1 MSKEVKTPEVGDEIF
16 TTCGKCK
23 SEMYHVVTSVEN
35 DVIKKVMCKGCNSTH
50 AYKAPKA
57 KKKTAKSKAADDKP
71 KKITRRRTKT
81 MDWDTLLE
89 SFEEEQFVD
98 YEITGDFTQAAAL
111 RHKTFGDGV
120 IVKVLSETQLEVRFQ
135 DAIKILVHN
144 YVTQ

>member
-1 MSKEVKTPEVGDEIF
+1 
-16 TTCGKCK
+16 
-23 SEMYHVVTSVEN
+23 
-35 DVIKKVMCKGCNSTH
+35 
-50 AYKAPKA
+50 
-57 KKKTAKSKAADDKP
+57 
-71 KKITRRRTKT
+71 